1 MLRAKERPQTPY
13 SSDVFSLDSHLSLSR
28 SLGVHQLKLFNFDKY
43 FEIHFDA
50 FDFVIGGILM
60 QDEKLVAFE
69 NKKLNET
76 ERRWPTH
83 EEELWTVIHYL
94 KTWGHYI
101 GSKDV
106 VVWIDNVTL
115 KYFAT
120 QPKLSSKQVRWQN
133 TLVLFNVDI
142 QHKLG
147 KKNGARCAKSKTP
160 T

>member
-1 MLRAKERPQTPY
+1 VLRAKERPQTPY

-28 SLGVHQLKLFNFDKY
+28 SLGVHQLKLLNFDKY

-83 EEELWTVIHYL
+83 EEEL
-94 KTWGHYI
+94 
-101 GSKDV
+101 
-106 VVWIDNVTL
+106 
-115 KYFAT
+115 
-120 QPKLSSKQVRWQN
+120 
-133 TLVLFNVDI
+133 
-142 QHKLG
+142 
-147 KKNGARCAKSKTP
+147 
-160 T
+160 